1 MRLLV
6 IDTETGGLDPQ
17 VHSILSLGAVVYPYE
32 PSVNE
37 FSEFILER
45 PVVVDTKALEVN
57 RIDLVEHGKRAL
69 SPEKAWEKFI
79 LFVNAQAGLHR
90 LFGKVVL
97 AGHNVPFDIGFLRR
111 LHRLSGDQTPFEE
124 YFSHRFVDTMAVGV
138 FMQLCGYVGKVGL
151 ADLLPVVGLKNDA
164 QHTALGDARATAML
178 LEAMRQRASFNMRKE
193 AA

>member
-37 FSEFILER
+37 FSEFVLER

-57 RIDLVEHGKRAL
+57 RINLVEHSTRAL
-69 SPEKAWEKFI
+69 SPEKAWEKFL
-79 LFVNAQAGLHR
+79 LFVNAQPGLFK
-90 LFGKVVL
+90 LFGRVVL
-97 AGHNVPFDIGFLRR
+97 AGHNIPFDIGFLRR
-111 LHRLSGDQTPFEE
+111 LHRLSGDQTPFDG

-138 FMQLCGYVGKVGL
+138 FMQLCGYDGKVGL
-151 ADLLPVVGLKNDA
+151 KDLLPVFWLTNGA
-164 QHTALGDARATAML
+164 EHTALGDARATAML
-178 LEAMRQRASFNMRKE
+178 LEAMRQSASFNFRKGV
-193 AA
+193 A